1 MYLTQKTRS
10 CLRKERNYKRT
21 GPLALRCRTMYAPF
35 RPKIDHH
42 MKMSDLFARLWKD
55 GNKAAPDFQLGFVVF
70 NRFLFF
76 LSFFECMLH
85 AFRILVFRKTA
96 GNFLLSEIPYFKP
109 YFSVLSGF
117 ISSLSLWM
125 WIKIENYCIF
135 RLTGEQMLD
144 MYHYYIWLAC
154 VAGWPLCL

>member
-96 GNFLLSEIPYFKP
+96 GNFLLSEIPYFCAIWFHF
-109 YFSVLSGF
+109 FSFTLNVDQNWELLHF
-117 ISSLSLWM
+117 QAHRRT
-125 WIKIENYCIF
+125 NA
-135 RLTGEQMLD
+135 R
-144 MYHYYIWLAC
+144 H
-154 VAGWPLCL
+154 VPL